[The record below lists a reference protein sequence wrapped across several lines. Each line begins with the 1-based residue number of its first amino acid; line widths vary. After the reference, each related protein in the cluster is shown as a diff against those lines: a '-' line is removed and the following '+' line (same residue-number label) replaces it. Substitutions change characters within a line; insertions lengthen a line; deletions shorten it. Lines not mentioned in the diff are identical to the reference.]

1 MKPSKRIPVPFLQHR
16 ENGGNILMNRKK
28 LLSVLFA
35 IIIVRIAILIIWKQ
49 DPVFYLSPRNFNGRG
64 LLTQPFL
71 IDFLLVLIPILVYF
85 FRNITIFQRPSLEWK
100 ILLKAVFII
109 VAPFIT
115 GLLLW
120 QYVQDWYFRWQLNS
134 VVISRYV
141 LYLFTFLAIQWMW
154 DDLKITSRWVKGVIL
169 ILILGT
175 LAITQDIFTGADA
188 MITLVGLFSS
198 VGITTA
204 ILSIGLRRDFVTNPA
219 GTFWAVALVG
229 LPIHFFIFSARSDSY
244 FTVFLPAL
252 GFWLAAVAVRKEK
265 RAWVRTIQYGMVP
278 FLALL
283 LSVLP
288 PLLLPPQTVH
298 PMMERKVQQSL
309 EEVQVGSI
317 TVRYGDKRV
326 KKMAMQLARVIEAA
340 NTVSKQYF
348 GISPEVTELVIYGF
362 APGGFHGEF
371 PHRIVG
377 NFISEQYVRNCEDSL
392 FLNSQLSPHFPD
404 PVNGILH
411 EYSHLFGM
419 VPYWN
424 WIMGP
429 EEEGWATYAATVLS
443 KLIAEQFGEKI
454 WRPAYPFAEQAEKI
468 TRLNLSGKAVIWS
481 HPYEFGGFQLW
492 YKFAR
497 DIGEREVFR
506 NRWKLTRRDLP
517 GITFIESIPEAALN
531 LAKGFGIEKFRRY
544 GDFPP
549 VKYEEIYS
557 SDDLLVL
564 AKTAGI
570 PEERMLRYY
579 SLMSRKTLYPA
590 VRLPE

>member
-1 MKPSKRIPVPFLQHR
+1 
-16 ENGGNILMNRKK
+16 MNRKK
-28 LLSVLFA
+28 LLFVLFA
-35 IIIVRIAILIIWKQ
+35 VIILRIAILIIWKQ

-71 IDFLLVLIPILVYF
+71 FDLLLVLIPILAYF
-85 FRNITIFQRPSLEWK
+85 TKNISIFLKPSFEWK
-100 ILLKAVFII
+100 TLVKALFILA
-109 VAPFIT
+109 APIIT

-120 QYVQDWYFRWQLNS
+120 QYAQNWYFHWQLDS
-134 VVISRYV
+134 VVFFRYV

-154 DDLKITSRWVKGVIL
+154 DDLKTTTRWVKGIIL

-175 LAITQDIFTGADA
+175 LAITQDLFTSADV
-188 MITLVGLFSS
+188 MVTLVGLFSS
-198 VGITTA
+198 VGIATA
-204 ILSIGLRRDFVTNPA
+204 ILSLGLRRDFVNNPA

-229 LPIHFFIFSARSDSY
+229 LPIHFLIISVRSDSY
-244 FTVFLPAL
+244 FTVFLPVL
-252 GFWLAAVAVRKEK
+252 GFWLAALAVRKEK
-265 RAWVRTIQYGMVP
+265 RAWVRIVQYGLVP

-288 PLLLPPQTVH
+288 PLLLPPKTVH
-298 PMMERKVQQSL
+298 TMMERKAQQSL
-309 EEVQVGSI
+309 QEVQVGNI

-348 GISPEVTELVIYGF
+348 GISPEVNELVIYGF

-392 FLNSQLSPHFPD
+392 FLNNQLSPHFPD
-404 PVNGILH
+404 PVNAILH

-443 KLIAEQFGEKI
+443 KLIAEQFGDKI
-454 WRPAYPFAEQAEKI
+454 WRPAYPFAKQAEKI
-468 TRLNLSGKAVIWS
+468 TRLNLSGKAVVWS

-497 DIGEREVFR
+497 DMGEREVFR

-517 GITFIESIPEAALN
+517 GITFIESIPEAALK
-531 LAKGFGIEKFRRY
+531 LAKGFGIEKFRQY
-544 GDFPP
+544 GDLPP
-549 VKYEEIYS
+549 VKYEEVYS
-557 SDDLLVL
+557 SDDLLIL